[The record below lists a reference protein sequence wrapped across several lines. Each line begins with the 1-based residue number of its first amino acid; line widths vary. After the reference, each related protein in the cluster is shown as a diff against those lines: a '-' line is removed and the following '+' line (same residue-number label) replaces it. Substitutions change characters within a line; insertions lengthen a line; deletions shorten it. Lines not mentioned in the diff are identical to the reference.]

1 MSQPTS
7 DLEAVPTATA
17 VLQRLAPGWAWARHN
32 FTLPALLT
40 IGAVL
45 ATSAAW
51 IGSQHADLVELRGR
65 LKGLATAHQVDELH
79 GDLARLLERVDEQS
93 DRLARLE
100 AWQDRVTQ
108 VAETPVPRRRH

>member
-7 DLEAVPTATA
+7 ELEADPTATA
-17 VLQRLAPGWAWARHN
+17 VLQRLAPGWAWARRN

-65 LKGLATAHQVDELH
+65 LKGLATAHQVEEVH
-79 GDLARLLERVDEQS
+79 GDLARVLEQLDDQGH
-93 DRLARLE
+93 RLERLE

-108 VAETPVPRRRH
+108 VAETPTPRRRH

>member
-7 DLEAVPTATA
+7 DDSQSATA

-40 IGAVL
+40 IGAVV
-45 ATSAAW
+45 ATSATW

-65 LKGLATAHQVDELH
+65 LKGLATAHQVEDLH
-79 GDLARLLERVDEQS
+79 GDLAQLLERVDEQGE
-93 DRLARLE
+93 RLKRLE

-108 VAETPVPRRRH
+108 VAETSTPRRRH